1 MNTARLWLGR
11 QWGSQQFAKRLD
23 RQDGI
28 ANNAGH
34 GDGVDRRVARD
45 GQDARAVSHDRVPAL
60 PQNDKPRLS
69 QRPIGIKM
77 IDAGQLGQG
86 SAAK

>member
-1 MNTARLWLGR
+1 M
-11 QWGSQQFAKRLD
+11 
-23 RQDGI
+23 
-28 ANNAGH
+28 
-34 GDGVDRRVARD
+34 VARD

-69 QRPIGIKM
+69 QRPNGIKM